1 MGRSYTP
8 TYRLVL
14 PNATPMAWKREYGR
28 PNAANIEK
36 YIRRYVE
43 SQRPGGCNAHI
54 AKSLGYLDIPNK
66 GRVIRQADNKVV
78 AEWEAPAFW
87 CF

>member
-14 PNATPMAWKREYGR
+14 PNATPMAWQRKYGK
-28 PNAANIEK
+28 PTPENIER
-36 YIRRYVE
+36 YIRLYVK
-43 SQRPGGCNAHI
+43 SQEPGGPNAHI
-54 AKSLGYLDIPNK
+54 AKSLGYLDIPNQ
-66 GRVIRQADNKVV
+66 GRVIRQRDNKLV
-78 AEWEAPAFW
+78 AEWKAPAFW